1 MTGYTREPRRYHRAL
16 LVAVLL
22 TVSLPLANSLTPHP
36 VNASPGNFPVNFYLH
51 KQSSKT
57 LNTITTTLWANATQS
72 WSAATQTESRSVR
85 NTQPGQW
92 DHYSQPAL
100 AGNMTLTA
108 PATVHFWMS
117 ASITRSRTT
126 LATTLFSVAPWGAK
140 TSLGTVSTTQTIGTS
155 PSEFTIT
162 IGTLSLSTLPSG
174 YILNLE
180 TVLTISGNTLRTVTV
195 SYDTAAFPD
204 RLILIF
210 VNHWAV
216 NSLNYSISTMVSM
229 PSFSRNGPPPQ
240 RMIVAEANV
249 SDSLGLYH
257 IAGVTFTATSPV
269 SVPLVNNATMNIV
282 FGGNTSYWGLWRLTF
297 PYSSNDTSGTY
308 QGSANVFDLNGNTR
322 TSTQFS
328 FRIFASWNTTIR
340 VLSSPPN
347 SYPIQHVL
355 VTATSVAGVA
365 WSELTSAL
373 GMTSGLLEDG
383 QTYNITAYWE
393 GGIIGAVDNVSIIGE
408 TSTNL
413 TARVHFVSLAGIFQD
428 YAGRPLDSPPQSMS
442 MTAPNG
448 TIIHPNPSGSYFLQ
462 DGAFLVDIITWKGI
476 NVAPLGTQVNP
487 ASLAPLRL
495 NVFDL
500 SLAAVNQD
508 SIGLGN
514 ANVTLVSDNVVVA
527 TGTTDPSGIAF
538 FHQLPG
544 GDYVVTIE
552 SSQGRATKS
561 LTLDRTQTTQ
571 VQISGSPA
579 SPPPSTFD
587 LYLFGII
594 LGSAAAL
601 LGGVFGI
608 KRAGVLKFSE
618 HGFDYLNNIVGG
630 RIPQPASLLVGG
642 DAGSGKTLFCEQIAA
657 DWLGKGRSVV
667 FFSYQSSP
675 DQIRKSM
682 SSLGVDVKSYESLS
696 KLALVDCY
704 SSPAKIKSSE
714 KYLMENPYD
723 LTALG
728 IRLSQALKDLGE
740 KQPLV
745 VIDPISALFSKVA
758 PSIVVSFLEDKAA
771 RVKGLG
777 GDALYALGRGTAP
790 KEALGSIEASADG
803 ILDLSV
809 GEGKRGLVRSLRVR
823 KMRNQAFKESSFD
836 FRIRAL
842 KGIRFLTKRFG

>member
-1 MTGYTREPRRYHRAL
+1 
-16 LVAVLL
+16 V
-22 TVSLPLANSLTPHP
+22 NSLTPHP
-36 VNASPGNFPVNFYLH
+36 VNANPGNFPVTFYLH
-51 KQSSKT
+51 KQSSKS
-57 LNTITTTLWANATQS
+57 LNTIPTTTLWANATQL
-72 WSAATQTESRSVR
+72 WSTATQTESRSVR
-85 NTQPGQW
+85 NTQLGQW
-92 DHYSQPAL
+92 DYYSQPAL
-100 AGNMTLTA
+100 AGNMTITA
-108 PATVHFWMS
+108 PATVRLWIS
-117 ASITRSRTT
+117 ASTTLSGTT
-126 LATTLFSVAPWGAK
+126 LATTLFSVAPWGAM
-140 TSLGTVSTTQTIGTS
+140 TSMGTVTTTQTIGTS

-162 IGTLSLSTLPSG
+162 IGTLSSNTVPSG

-204 RLILIF
+204 RLILILVDHF
-210 VNHWAV
+210 AVQSVNYY
-216 NSLNYSISTMVSM
+216 NSTMVSM
-229 PSFSRNGPPPQ
+229 SSFSRNWSAPQ

-249 SDSLGLYH
+249 SNSLGLYH
-257 IAGVTFTATSPV
+257 ITGVTFTATSSV
-269 SVPLVNNATMNIV
+269 SVPIVNNATMNMV
-282 FGGNTSYWGLWRLTF
+282 FGGNASYWGLWRLTF

-308 QGSANVFDLNGNTR
+308 QGSASVFDLNGNMR
-322 TSTQFS
+322 ASIQFS

-340 VLSSPPN
+340 ILSSLPN
-347 SYPIQHVL
+347 SYPIQNVL
-355 VTATSVAGVA
+355 VTATGVTGVA
-365 WSELTSAL
+365 WSEFTSTQ
-373 GMTSGLLEDG
+373 GMTSGPLEDG

-393 GGIIGAVDNVSIIGE
+393 GGIVGSADNVSIIGE
-408 TSTNL
+408 PSANL
-413 TARVHFVSLAGIFQD
+413 TARIHFVSLAGIFQD
-428 YAGRPLDSPPQSMS
+428 YAGRSLDSPPQSMS

-448 TIIHPNPSGSYFLQ
+448 TIIHPDPSGSYLLQ
-462 DGAFLVDIITWKGI
+462 DGAFLVDNITWKGI
-476 NVAPLGTQVNP
+476 NVVPLGTQVNP

-527 TGTTDPSGIAF
+527 TGTTDSSGIAF

-544 GDYVVTIE
+544 GDYVVTVE

-561 LTLDRTQTTQ
+561 LTLDRTQTSQ
-571 VQISGSPA
+571 VQISSSPA
-579 SPPPSTFD
+579 SPPSSTFD

-594 LGSAAAL
+594 LASAAAL

-618 HGFDYLNNIVGG
+618 HGFDYLDNIVGG

-657 DWLGKGRSVV
+657 DWLGKGRPVV
-667 FFSYQSSP
+667 FFSYQNSP

-682 SSLGVDVKSYESLS
+682 SSLGVDVKSYESVS

-723 LTALG
+723 LTARG
-728 IRLSQALKDLGE
+728 IRPSEALKDLGE
-740 KQPLV
+740 KEPLV
-745 VIDPISALFSKVA
+745 VIDPVSALFSKVA
-758 PSIVVSFLEDKAA
+758 PPVVVGFLEDKAS
-771 RVKGLG
+771 RIKGLG
-777 GDALYALGRGTAP
+777 GDTLYVLGRGAAP
-790 KEALGSIEASADG
+790 KEVLGSIEASADG

-823 KMRNQAFKESSFD
+823 KMRNQAFKESSFG
-836 FRIRAL
+836 FRIKAL

>member
-92 DHYSQPAL
+92 DYYSQPAL

-117 ASITRSRTT
+117 ASITLSGTT

-162 IGTLSLSTLPSG
+162 IGTLSLSTVPSG

-204 RLILIF
+204 RLTLILVDHF
-210 VNHWAV
+210 AVQSVNYY
-216 NSLNYSISTMVSM
+216 NSTMVSM
-229 PSFSRNGPPPQ
+229 SSFSRNWSAPQ

-257 IAGVTFTATSPV
+257 ITGVTFIATSPV

-347 SYPIQHVL
+347 SYPIQNVL
-355 VTATSVAGVA
+355 VTATSVTGVA

-393 GGIIGAVDNVSIIGE
+393 GGIIGSVDNVSIIGE

-413 TARVHFVSLAGIFQD
+413 TARVHFVSLAQIFQD
-428 YAGRPLDSPPQSMS
+428 YAGRPLDSPPLSMS

-448 TIIHPNPSGSYFLQ
+448 TIIHLDPSGSYLLQ
-462 DGAFLVDIITWKGI
+462 DGAFLVDNITWKGI

-544 GDYVVTIE
+544 GDYVVTVE

-657 DWLGKGRSVV
+657 DWLGKGRPVV

-740 KQPLV
+740 KEPLV

-758 PSIVVSFLEDKAA
+758 PSIVVGFLEDKAS
-771 RVKGLG
+771 RIKGLG
-777 GDALYALGRGTAP
+777 GDTLYALGRGTAP

-809 GEGKRGLVRSLRVR
+809 AESRRGLVRSLRVR